1 MSTDLY
7 KINLKSLSDGE
18 HTFDYL
24 LDDAFFAG
32 IEGTFVLGGEVDAE
46 VTVLKRGDL
55 HQVHILVDGYVLV
68 TCDRCLGE
76 LEEDVYGE
84 RDLVVKF
91 GSEYREESDEVLIIP
106 EQEGVLDMQ
115 WALYEDV
122 VLSLPM
128 QRVHPEGECDEVMTS
143 IYNRVSTQSDAKESD
158 GVERDEEGIDLRWAA
173 LKKLKE
179 SQSRED

>member
-1 MSTDLY
+1 MIHTDLY
-7 KINLKSLSDGE
+7 KINLKSLKDGE
-18 HTFDYL
+18 HTFTYL
-24 LDDAFFAG
+24 LDDAFFEG
-32 IEGTFVLGGEVDAE
+32 VEGTFILGGDVDAE

-68 TCDRCLGE
+68 NCDRCLGE

-106 EQEGVLDMQ
+106 EQEGVLNMQ
-115 WALYEDV
+115 WSLYEDV

-128 QRVHPEGECDEVMTS
+128 QRMHPEGECDESMTT
-143 IYNRVSTQSDAKESD
+143 IYNSVSSSRDVSEAD
-158 GVERDEEGIDLRWAA
+158 GIERDDEGIDLRWAA

-179 SQSRED
+179 S